1 MVIRTKKL
9 NENAILPVRAHEND
23 AGADLF
29 ACIDEEVV
37 IKPHKTVKIPT
48 GIAVQIPVGWFG
60 AIFARSGLASKYGIR
75 PANCVGVCDCGYTG
89 EYIVA
94 LHNDSEFPYTVK
106 PNDKIAQLVIMPYM
120 NAEFVMMSDLD
131 ETDRGEGGFGSTGR

>member
-1 MVIRTKKL
+1 MVIRMKKL
-9 NENAILPVRAHEND
+9 KENAILPVRSHEND

-29 ACIDEEVV
+29 ACIENEVV

-48 GIAVQIPVGWFG
+48 GIAVQVPVGYYG
-60 AIFARSGLASKYGIR
+60 AIYPRSGLSSKYGIR

-106 PNDKIAQLVIMPYM
+106 PNDKIAQLVISPY
-120 NAEFVMMSDLD
+120 AKTDFVFVDEID
-131 ETDRGEGGFGSTGR
+131 ETDRGAGGFGSTGR

>member
-1 MVIRTKKL
+1 MVIRMKKL
-9 NENAILPVRAHEND
+9 RDNAILPERSHMND

-29 ACIDEEVV
+29 ACIDEEII
-37 IKPHKTVKIPT
+37 IKPHKTIKIPT
-48 GIAVQIPVGWFG
+48 GIAVQIPIGYYG
-60 AIFARSGLASKYGIR
+60 AIYPRSGLSSKFGVR

-106 PNDKIAQLVIMPYM
+106 PNDKIAQLIISPYM
-120 NAEFVMMSDLD
+120 KADFIFVDEIE
-131 ETDRGEGGFGSTGR
+131 ETDRGDGGFGSTGR

>member
-1 MVIRTKKL
+1 MIIRMKKL
-9 NENAILPVRAHEND
+9 RENAILPVRSHMND

-29 ACIDEEVV
+29 ACIDEEIT

-48 GIAVQIPVGWFG
+48 GISVQIPVGHYG
-60 AIFARSGLASKYGIR
+60 AIYPRSGLSSKFGIR

-106 PNDKIAQLVIMPYM
+106 PNDKIAQLIISPYM
-120 NAEFVMMSDLD
+120 KADFVFVDEIE
-131 ETDRGEGGFGSTGR
+131 ETDRGDGGFGSTGR